1 MSMDTLPL
9 HPKLVHLPIALA
21 VLIPLISGGLLLA
34 WWRDWLPRR
43 AWWLAVALQGLLLAS
58 GLAARSTG
66 EEDEERVERVVPEA
80 ALEEHEE
87 AATGFL
93 IGGGAVLALALG
105 AALLRRES
113 LARGVAA
120 ATVVTTLIVLWLGF
134 RVGEAGGRLVY
145 QYGAGGA
152 FSSGQGAKPGAAGQP
167 MAPGPGGGD
176 DDRD

>member
-1 MSMDTLPL
+1 MDTLPL

-21 VLIPLISGGLLLA
+21 VLMPLISGGLLLA

-43 AWWLAVALQGLLLAS
+43 AWWLAVALQAVLLAS

-66 EEDEERVERVVPEA
+66 EEDEERVERVVPHDAIEA
-80 ALEEHEE
+80 HEE

-93 IGGGAVLALALG
+93 IGGGAALALALG

-113 LARGVAA
+113 LARGVAV
-120 ATVVTTLIVLWLGF
+120 ATVIATVAVTWLGF

-145 QYGAGGA
+145 QYGGGGA
-152 FSSGQGAKPGAAGQP
+152 FSGAAAGSPAPAGAEGQP
-167 MAPGPGGGD
+167 AAPVRTD